1 VGPVGFASTS
11 LHVNGTSKFVGLVTT
26 GDVFVSG
33 ALTALGTY
41 NIDNISSGVIRAS
54 SIGIG
59 TTNPLTALQI
69 GTASTLGVPTN
80 GFVFAVTGIGSV
92 GIGTTVPRA
101 HLDIEGHTRL
111 KTYSE
116 NVDFLSI
123 SAGIATVDLSRA
135 QSFICTAT
143 ANISEFKLIN
153 IPSGSTEFTLR
164 IDQDSTG
171 SRTVGI
177 DTFKTNA
184 GSAIPVY
191 WPGGGVLP
199 VVTPT
204 ASKTDIYTFKT
215 FDGLNITSSG
225 LYGVVVGQNF
235 GN

>member
-41 NIDNISSGVIRAS
+41 NINNISSGAIRAS

-101 HLDIEGHTRL
+101 HLDVEGLTRL
-111 KTYSE
+111 KSYVT
-116 NVDFLSI
+116 
-123 SAGIATVDLSRA
+123 TVG
-135 QSFICTAT
+135 TAT
-143 ANISEFKLIN
+143 IASNAVTLDCSVAQTFNLTVSSNVNEFLLSN
-153 IPSGSTEFTLR
+153 IPNNSSVITLK
-164 IDQDSTG
+164 ITQNSTG
-171 SRTVGI
+171 GFGVGI
-177 DTFKTNA
+177 DTFKTTT
-184 GSAIPVY
+184 GTAIPVY
-191 WPGGGVLP
+191 WPGG
-199 VVTPT
+199 VTPGVTTT
-204 ASKTDIYTFKT
+204 ASKTDIYSFMI
-215 FDGLNITSSG
+215 FDGATITSSG
-225 LYGVVVGQNF
+225 LYGVIGGQNF
-235 GN
+235 S